1 MVGKE
6 RRRCPCAWKRR
17 HGSSD
22 TKFKRQ
28 RGSFYFLAEQEA
40 IVNRSFR
47 RKTVAIGGS
56 FRCFEVLLEYFPF
69 FLSPSLSFFLF
80 ILSFFFFS
88 EREPIFSR
96 VFSTTV
102 PVEFLTVFPLSAEF
116 STGGACYRWGSR

>member
-6 RRRCPCAWKRR
+6 KRRCSSSWKRR
-17 HGSSD
+17 RGSSD
-22 TKFKRQ
+22 SRFKRKG
-28 RGSFYFLAEQEA
+28 GSFYFLAEREA

-56 FRCFEVLLEYFPF
+56 FRCFEVLLEYF
-69 FLSPSLSFFLF
+69 LSLSLSIFS
-80 ILSFFFFS
+80 ILPFFS

-116 STGGACYRWGSR
+116 STGGTSLLQVGK